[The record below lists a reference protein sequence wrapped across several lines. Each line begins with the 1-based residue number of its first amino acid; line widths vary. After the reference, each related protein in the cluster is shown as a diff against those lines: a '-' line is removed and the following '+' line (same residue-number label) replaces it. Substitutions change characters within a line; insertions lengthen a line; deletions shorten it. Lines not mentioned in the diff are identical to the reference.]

1 MTLPEFPTTL
11 DEQEVL
17 ASRIVGVVTA
27 VVSNNQDPD
36 GLGRVKVKFPWLG
49 DNVESAWARIATP
62 MAGGQRGVYF
72 LPEVDDEVLVAFEH
86 GDMRF
91 PYVLGALWNGKNKPP
106 VSGEQAKGN
115 AVRMIKSRSG
125 HVLRLTDEKGKEKI
139 EIEDGKNKLVIDTA
153 AKTITVT
160 ADRDIKLSAPQGQIT
175 LSAKTI
181 VIEAQ
186 SKVAAQSKIEVKSSG
201 SAEIDAKAS
210 LDLKA
215 SGPANLKGSV
225 VNIN

>member
-1 MTLPEFPTTL
+1 MTLPEFPTAL

-17 ASRIVGVVTA
+17 ASPIVGVVTA

-36 GLGRVKVKFPWLG
+36 GLGRLKVKFPWLG
-49 DNVESAWARIATP
+49 DKVESAWARIATP
-62 MAGGQRGVYF
+62 MAGGQRGIYF
-72 LPEVDDEVLVAFEH
+72 LPEVDDEVLVVFEH

-91 PYVLGALWNGKNKPP
+91 PYVLGALWNGKDKPP

-139 EIEDGKNKLVIDTA
+139 EIEDGKNKLVIDTV

-186 SKVAAQSKIEVKSSG
+186 SEPQSKVEIKSSG

-215 SGPANLKGSV
+215 SGTTNLKGSV

>member
-1 MTLPEFPTTL
+1 MTLPEFPSL
-11 DEQEVL
+11 DEQEVP
-17 ASRIVGVVTA
+17 ASWIAGVVTA
-27 VVSNNQDPD
+27 VVTNNQDPD
-36 GLGRVKVKFPWLG
+36 GLGRLKVKFPWLG
-49 DNVESAWARIATP
+49 ESVESAWARIATP
-62 MAGGQRGVYF
+62 MAGAQRGVYF
-72 LPEVDDEVLVAFEH
+72 LPEVDDEVLVVFEH

-91 PYVLGALWNGKNKPP
+91 PYVLGALWNGKDKPP

-125 HVLRLTDEKGKEKI
+125 HILRLTDEKGKEKI

-153 AKTITVT
+153 AKTITVS
-160 ADRDIKLSAPQGQIT
+160 ADQDIKLSAPQGQIT
-175 LSAKTI
+175 LSANAI

-186 SKVAAQSKIEVKSSG
+186 SKVEIKSAG

-215 SGPANLKGSV
+215 SGPANLKGTV

>member
-1 MTLPEFPTTL
+1 M
-11 DEQEVL
+11 
-17 ASRIVGVVTA
+17 VTA
-27 VVSNNQDPD
+27 VVTNNQDPD
-36 GLGRVKVKFPWLG
+36 GLGRLKVKFPWLG
-49 DNVESAWARIATP
+49 ESVESAWARIATP
-62 MAGGQRGVYF
+62 MAGAQRGVYF
-72 LPEVDDEVLVAFEH
+72 LPEVDDEVLVVFEH

-91 PYVLGALWNGKNKPP
+91 PYVLGALWNGKDKPP

-125 HVLRLTDEKGKEKI
+125 HILRLTDEKGKEKI

-153 AKTITVT
+153 AKTITVS
-160 ADRDIKLSAPQGQIT
+160 ADQDIKLSAPQGQIT
-175 LSAKTI
+175 LSANAI

-186 SKVAAQSKIEVKSSG
+186 SKVEIKSAG

-215 SGPANLKGSV
+215 SGPANLKGTV

>member
-1 MTLPEFPTTL
+1 MTLPEFPSL
-11 DEQEVL
+11 DEQEVP
-17 ASRIVGVVTA
+17 ASWIAGVVTA
-27 VVSNNQDPD
+27 VVTNNQDPD
-36 GLGRVKVKFPWLG
+36 GLGRLKVKFPWLG
-49 DNVESAWARIATP
+49 ESVESAWARIATP
-62 MAGGQRGVYF
+62 MAGAQRGVYF
-72 LPEVDDEVLVAFEH
+72 LPEVDDEVLVVFEH

-91 PYVLGALWNGKNKPP
+91 PYVLGALWNGKDKPP

-115 AVRMIKSRSG
+115 TVRMIKSRT
-125 HVLRLTDEKGKEKI
+125 HVLRLTDEKDKEKI

-160 ADRDIKLSAPQGQIT
+160 ADQDIKLSAPQGQIT

-186 SKVAAQSKIEVKSSG
+186 SEAQSKVEIKSSG
-201 SAEIDAKAS
+201 SAKIEVTAS

>member
-1 MTLPEFPTTL
+1 MTLPEFPTSL

-17 ASRIVGVVTA
+17 ASRIAGVVTA
-27 VVSNNQDPD
+27 VVTNNQDPD
-36 GLGRVKVKFPWLG
+36 GLGRLKVKFPWLG
-49 DNVESAWARIATP
+49 DSVESAWARMATP
-62 MAGGQRGVYF
+62 MAGAERGIYF
-72 LPEVDDEVLVAFEH
+72 LPEVDDEVLVVFEH

-91 PYVLGALWNGKNKPP
+91 PYVLGALWNGKDKPP

-115 AVRMIKSRSG
+115 AVRVIKSRS
-125 HVLRLTDEKGKEKI
+125 HVLRLTDEEGKEKI

-153 AKTITVT
+153 ANTITVI
-160 ADRDIKLSAPQGQIT
+160 ADKDIKLSAPQGQIT

-186 SKVAAQSKIEVKSSG
+186 SKLEIKSSG
-201 SAEIDAKAS
+201 SAEIDARAS

-215 SGPANLKGSV
+215 SGTTNLKGSV